1 MQAAAVQLSPHGLR
15 PRVFQCVEVIFFPSA
30 VQLRL
35 EDFTRL
41 RKEIP
46 FVTYPEN
53 DPAREAG
60 VLEVKFLM
68 KSLSDWETYKE
79 RLTAVA
85 KCVYEANEGLLGSEE
100 D

>member
-15 PRVFQCVEVIFFPSA
+15 PRGQCVEVIFYPSA

-35 EDFTRL
+35 EEFTQL
-41 RKEIP
+41 REEIP

-68 KSLSDWETYKE
+68 KSMSEWETYKE

-85 KCVYEANEGLLGSEE
+85 KSVYEANEALLEGE
-100 D
+100 DE